1 MNMNKN
7 KLLLLCLLKYYFTSN
22 KPLFMIAT
30 ISDNNNRFFRQFLFI
45 AALIGIA
52 VVIWGQL
59 GFLLNCFLGAI
70 TIYMVFRPFLFFLT
84 EKKKWNRWLAS
95 VLLLLITI
103 VVLSAVGF
111 LLVELVVYE
120 VGALD
125 VDAIIDELQQLTSR
139 LNEFLGF
146 SLISKNLIME
156 SKGVLANLASNLL
169 NGTYNITINFFLMLV
184 VLCFMFASG
193 RKMENVFLRYIPFK
207 GDCRELIQ
215 KEAKDMILGNAV
227 GIPIIMLVQGIVSGF
242 GYWVVGIEKY
252 VFFGF
257 LTALT
262 GLIPL
267 VGTAIVWVSLSVYLL
282 AIGHIWQGLM
292 LLGYGVLL
300 ISNAD
305 NACRLVLMKKIADT
319 HPLIVIFGVMLGI
332 PLFGF
337 WGIIFGPLL
346 ISGFLLLIKI
356 YYVEYYQEDS
366 CAKTGEIPF
375 EPDDENILK

>member
-1 MNMNKN
+1 
-7 KLLLLCLLKYYFTSN
+7 
-22 KPLFMIAT
+22 MIDT
-30 ISDNNNRFFRQFLFI
+30 ISDNNNRFFRQLLFI
-45 AALIGIA
+45 LALTGIGFI
-52 VVIWGQL
+52 IWKQL

-70 TIYMVFRPFLFFLT
+70 TIYMVFRPFLFYLT
-84 EKKKWNRWLAS
+84 EKKKWNHWAAS
-95 VLLLLITI
+95 VLLLLITV
-103 VVLSAVGF
+103 VVLSAIGF
-111 LLVELVVYE
+111 LLVELITYE
-120 VGALD
+120 IGSLN
-125 VDAIIDELQQLTSR
+125 VDAIIDEFQAFTNKINSY
-139 LNEFLGF
+139 LGF
-146 SLISKNLIME
+146 SLISKNIIME
-156 SKGVLANLASNLL
+156 SKGILGNLASNVL

-193 RKMENVFLRYIPFK
+193 RKMENVFFKYFPFK
-207 GDCRELIQ
+207 DECQKLIK

-227 GIPIIMLVQGIVSGF
+227 GIPIIMIVQGIVAGF
-242 GYWVVGIEKY
+242 GYWIIGIEKY

-267 VGTAIVWVSLSVYLL
+267 VGTAIVWVSLSVFLL
-282 AIGHIWQGLM
+282 ATGGIWQGVV

-305 NACRLVLMKKIADT
+305 NACRLVVMKKIADT

-356 YYVEYYQEDS
+356 YHVEYFQKDS
-366 CAKTGEIPF
+366 CSKSEKAASKSE
-375 EPDDENILK
+375 DEAALK